1 MSSFTH
7 PGSAGRGISL
17 AWLGDAGPRS
27 TSRTNPRTM
36 FGGGTFTF
44 GAGAPTPAPA
54 PAAAKPAFTF
64 GAGAPAPA
72 PAASAPFSFGSGGAA
87 PAPAPAA
94 STPVFT
100 FGAATGDDVLLVDL
114 RVPRFDGS
122 QPVDADRQRILDAAR
137 LFPRAEPRR
146 IIAHLAA
153 RGFPEEWTAPR
164 VPRFLASH
172 DRGSLI
178 IMAAVGDLPPRQGE
192 QMPPDFQQSL
202 MTTDV
207 RDIREKK
214 ALLSETSL
222 IGTSHVRSSKDRHQ
236 CAHCGKADDGTLKK
250 CTACSQ
256 VLYCGRECQKAHWKA
271 HKSECKKRREL
282 AASIDKLSADYADTG
297 MNFKGKDV
305 LKRLSATC
313 LDQMPTA
320 EQMALFGERLQEFKR
335 VCVYSGALGA
345 SIYSQ
350 RCDKFSDDFGDPP
363 EVVRQKGLA
372 GTRNIAIY
380 VHREDFLNYLSGGD
394 GLAYDRYDEADLT
407 SLAAMDP
414 LRYANMLKLCK
425 QGWTHEAFDPSAY
438 FVCGFTDRSI
448 SPMADSSFLCPF
460 ETGT

>member
-1 MSSFTH
+1 M
-7 PGSAGRGISL
+7 
-17 AWLGDAGPRS
+17 WQ
-27 TSRTNPRTM
+27 
-36 FGGGTFTF
+36 
-44 GAGAPTPAPA
+44 
-54 PAAAKPAFTF
+54 
-64 GAGAPAPA
+64 
-72 PAASAPFSFGSGGAA
+72 ASALDEVERRADDLKGAK
-87 PAPAPAA
+87 
-94 STPVFT
+94 
-100 FGAATGDDVLLVDL
+100 ATGDDVLLVDL
-114 RVPRFDGS
+114 RVPRFDGR
-122 QPVDADRQRILDAAR
+122 QPIDADRRRILDDAR

-153 RGFPEEWTAPR
+153 RGFPEEWTAPV
-164 VPRFLASH
+164 VPRSLASH
-172 DRGSLI
+172 NRGSLV
-178 IMAAVGDLPPRQGE
+178 IMTAVGDLPPRQGE

-202 MTTDV
+202 ITTDV

-214 ALLSETSL
+214 ALLAETSV

-236 CAHCGKADDGTLKK
+236 CAHCGKADGTLKK

-256 VLYCGRECQKAHWKA
+256 VLYCGRECQKAHWPA
-271 HKSECKKRREL
+271 HKTECKKRREL
-282 AASIDKLSADYADTG
+282 AASIDKLSADYADAG

-305 LKRLSATC
+305 LKRVSATG

-320 EQMALFGERLQEFKR
+320 EQMALFGERLEEFKK

-407 SLAAMDP
+407 ALAAMDP

-448 SPMADSSFLCPF
+448 SPMADSSFLVPF
-460 ETGT
+460 VTGGT

>member
-1 MSSFTH
+1 MAELSVKDELQSR
-7 PGSAGRGISL
+7 SALIWL
-17 AWLGDAGPRS
+17 AAALDDVVRRADDLKQGATATTPA
-27 TSRTNPRTM
+27 
-36 FGGGTFTF
+36 FTF
-44 GAGAPTPAPA
+44 GAAALAPVAPAPAPAPA
-54 PAAAKPAFTF
+54 PAAAATPAFTF
-64 GAGAPAPA
+64 GA
-72 PAASAPFSFGSGGAA
+72 AA
-87 PAPAPAA
+87 P
-94 STPVFT
+94 TP
-100 FGAATGDDVLLVDL
+100 
-114 RVPRFDGS
+114 
-122 QPVDADRQRILDAAR
+122 
-137 LFPRAEPRR
+137 
-146 IIAHLAA
+146 A
-153 RGFPEEWTAPR
+153 RGFPEQWTAPR

-172 DRGSLI
+172 NRESLV

-192 QMPPDFQQSL
+192 PMPPDFQQSL

-214 ALLSETSL
+214 ALLSETSV

-250 CTACSQ
+250 CVACSQ
-256 VLYCGRECQKAHWKA
+256 VLYCNRECQKAHWKA

-320 EQMALFGERLQEFKR
+320 EQMALFGERLEEFKR

-345 SIYSQ
+345 STYSQ
-350 RCDKFSDDFGDPP
+350 RCDKFSDDIGDPP

-380 VHREDFLNYLSGGD
+380 VHREDFLDYLTSQGRN

-448 SPMADSSFLCPF
+448 SPMADSSFLVPF
-460 ETGT
+460 VTGT

>member
-1 MSSFTH
+1 MADSVKDKLQSR
-7 PGSAGRGISL
+7 SAL
-17 AWLGDAGPRS
+17 MWQ
-27 TSRTNPRTM
+27 
-36 FGGGTFTF
+36 
-44 GAGAPTPAPA
+44 
-54 PAAAKPAFTF
+54 
-64 GAGAPAPA
+64 
-72 PAASAPFSFGSGGAA
+72 ASALDEVERRADDLKGAK
-87 PAPAPAA
+87 
-94 STPVFT
+94 
-100 FGAATGDDVLLVDL
+100 ATGDDVLLVDL
-114 RVPRFDGS
+114 RVPRFDGR
-122 QPVDADRQRILDAAR
+122 QPIDADRRRILDDAR

-153 RGFPEEWTAPR
+153 RGFPEEWTAPV
-164 VPRFLASH
+164 VPRSLASH
-172 DRGSLI
+172 NRGSLV
-178 IMAAVGDLPPRQGE
+178 IMTAVGDLPPRQGE

-202 MTTDV
+202 ITTDV

-214 ALLSETSL
+214 ALLAETSV

-236 CAHCGKADDGTLKK
+236 CAHCGKADNGTLKK

-256 VLYCGRECQKAHWKA
+256 VLYCGRECQKAHWPA
-271 HKSECKKRREL
+271 HKTECKKRREL
-282 AASIDKLSADYADTG
+282 AASIDKLSADYADAG

-305 LKRLSATC
+305 LKRVSATG

-320 EQMALFGERLQEFKR
+320 EQMALFGERLEEFKK

-407 SLAAMDP
+407 ALAAMDP

-448 SPMADSSFLCPF
+448 SPMADSSFLVPF
-460 ETGT
+460 VTGGT